1 MNREEEII
9 ELAQSAK
16 VSQKATGRS
25 SREFAEFADA
35 LARDMESDR
44 LAEEDKSRHAERAD
58 ECAFGQDFDH
68 VDWKAI

>member
-35 LARDMESDR
+35 LAHDPESAR
-44 LAEEDKSRHAERAD
+44 LAEEDKRRHRERN
-58 ECAFGQDFDH
+58 ECAFGQDFDRA
-68 VDWKAI
+68 DWKAI